1 MKLGLAQINTTVG
14 DLAGN
19 QQLIATAYHQL
30 VDQGADMVVFPE
42 LTLCGYPPRD
52 LLFKSRFATDMRAC
66 LQALAERCGSVPALI
81 GFAEAR
87 EANCN
92 GRPYYNSIAWCE
104 SGKIQNY
111 ARKMLLPNYD
121 VFDEARYFEPASDI
135 TIVKWKG
142 LKIGIT
148 ICEDIWNSGELS
160 MDANYQKDP
169 LEMMVQSKVD
179 LLINHSASP
188 WHREKIKQREA
199 LVQAATKKCQC
210 PIVYCNS
217 IGGNDELIFDGNSQ
231 VLVPHSTIP
240 LAQLPAF
247 EMALEIVD
255 TAIKP
260 KNKFDIPCSRCDGN
274 YRACAHFRVAGLCT

>member
-1 MKLGLAQINTTVG
+1 
-14 DLAGN
+14 
-19 QQLIATAYHQL
+19 
-30 VDQGADMVVFPE
+30 
-42 LTLCGYPPRD
+42 
-52 LLFKSRFATDMRAC
+52 MRAC

-142 LKIGIT
+142 LKKIGIT

-160 MDANYQKDP
+160 MDANYQKIH
-169 LEMMVQSKVD
+169 LK
-179 LLINHSASP
+179 
-188 WHREKIKQREA
+188 
-199 LVQAATKKCQC
+199 
-210 PIVYCNS
+210 
-217 IGGNDELIFDGNSQ
+217 
-231 VLVPHSTIP
+231 
-240 LAQLPAF
+240 
-247 EMALEIVD
+247 
-255 TAIKP
+255 
-260 KNKFDIPCSRCDGN
+260 
-274 YRACAHFRVAGLCT
+274 

>member
-1 MKLGLAQINTTVG
+1 
-14 DLAGN
+14 
-19 QQLIATAYHQL
+19 
-30 VDQGADMVVFPE
+30 
-42 LTLCGYPPRD
+42 
-52 LLFKSRFATDMRAC
+52 
-66 LQALAERCGSVPALI
+66 
-81 GFAEAR
+81 
-87 EANCN
+87 
-92 GRPYYNSIAWCE
+92 
-104 SGKIQNY
+104 
-111 ARKMLLPNYD
+111 
-121 VFDEARYFEPASDI
+121 
-135 TIVKWKG
+135 
-142 LKIGIT
+142 
-148 ICEDIWNSGELS
+148 
-160 MDANYQKDP
+160 
-169 LEMMVQSKVD
+169 MMVQSKVD

-231 VLVPHSTIP
+231 GLVPHSTIP

-260 KNKFDIPCSRCDGN
+260 KKNKFDIPCSRCDGN